1 VSRLIRKISYQG
13 LKDYQ
18 VYLEDKDNL
27 IFNVK
32 NVPTVFPQGKS
43 YFLILGSKYLRQGSD
58 VLIEILDSRGNTV
71 YYEIPYYLEA
81 TGRAVSVWIYN
92 NVTPGFA
99 QVTVIGELENV
110 PSDWKN
116 IPNVKYQFNIFLNP
130 QAVNDQPIKF
140 NNVPDVNALY
150 LEKKYITYVTDKTE
164 LVSYTTGS
172 AQGSYINPTTYLI
185 TLNGGTVD
193 RSFLSGS
200 FYASNLKIGNTTVT
214 QSFSASIV
222 GILNDRQFY
231 VRPSVYL
238 TSRFVYQDE
247 SAE

>member
-1 VSRLIRKISYQG
+1 MSRLIRKISYQG

-32 NVPTVFPQGKS
+32 NVPVSFPQGKS

-58 VLIEILDSRGNTV
+58 VLIEILDSSGKTI

-92 NVTPGFA
+92 NTEPGIA
-99 QVTVIGELENV
+99 QVTIVGELQNV
-110 PSDWKN
+110 PKEWAN

-130 QAVNDQPIKF
+130 QAANDQPIKF
-140 NNVPDVNALY
+140 NNVPDINALY
-150 LEKKYITYVTDKTE
+150 LEKKYITYVTDKTQ
-164 LVSYTTGS
+164 LASYTSGS

-185 TLNGGTVD
+185 TLNGGTVN
-193 RSFLSGS
+193 RTFLSGS
-200 FYASNLKIGNTTVT
+200 FYASNLKLGTTTVT
-214 QSFSASIV
+214 QSYSASIV

-231 VRPSVYL
+231 VRPTVNL
-238 TSRFVYQDE
+238 PTSLIIQE
-247 SAE
+247 TAE